1 MTEPGRPGKLVASF
15 PAAGGGG
22 ATQEHLEKHAARRG
36 LACAAVPNPHCVEV
50 LGSGEWHEQAID
62 EIEHAADRAS
72 ADRVVLAGH
81 SMGGLAAIVLSGD
94 IEARIG
100 RPVRVL
106 AVNTPCPDQ
115 AGRIPTMSGLSD
127 TEIAGILAQDG
138 FPPELLE
145 DDDLLAEIASG
156 LRKETRVAD
165 RLAALVSAA
174 GDLSALH
181 VLSLRG
187 DKFIPP
193 ERCAAWRHRVVGEFQ
208 LTIAEGSH
216 TISEVSSGSLGRALD
231 SAVASVEAML
241 RE

>member
-1 MTEPGRPGKLVASF
+1 MTESTRSGSLVVSF

-22 ATQEHLEKHAARRG
+22 ATRDHLEKHAARRG
-36 LACAAVPNPHCVEV
+36 LACAALPNPPRAEAV
-50 LGSGEWHEQAID
+50 GSGEWQEQAIE
-62 EIEHAADRAS
+62 EIGRAADQSS
-72 ADRVVLAGH
+72 ADRLVLAGH
-81 SMGGLAAIVLSGD
+81 SMGGLAAIAVLSGGLG
-94 IEARIG
+94 ARTG

-106 AVNTPCPDQ
+106 AVNTPCPDR

-127 TEIAGILAQDG
+127 TEIAGILARDG
-138 FPPELLE
+138 FPPELLD

-156 LRKETRVAD
+156 LRKEARVAD
-165 RLAALVSAA
+165 RLAELVSVA

-208 LTIAEGSH
+208 LTIADGNH
-216 TISEVSSGSLGRALD
+216 TINDMSSGSLGRALD
-231 SAVASVEAML
+231 SVVASVKAV
-241 RE
+241 